1 MESADIK
8 GIADQHD
15 LHLDQRYKGNEVNMH
30 EMYAM
35 ENIHMLHL
43 C

>member
-30 EMYAM
+30 EMYDM